1 MVKFC
6 VPSFQ
11 SLISS
16 SIARSFGSH
25 FRSRVLVR
33 IWSFAE
39 EWVLGEFFPLKNK
52 FLQALSFLLICDL
65 HAFTSFF
72 CKIFP
77 CTFTLCFMHTEFAV
91 LQEKLSIFVEN
102 FLAGKRIIARY
113 VIVNRRP
120 ETSAVFSSFWFFTGC
135 LCFLEIFAFI
145 WFAER
150 FTWGASHEERAL
162 HRRNASQIF
171 LLGSSVSRGLRFE
184 RSTF

>member
-1 MVKFC
+1 MPILAKFS

-33 IWSFAE
+33 IWPFAE
-39 EWVLGEFFPLKNK
+39 EWVLETFFPLKNK

-65 HAFTSFF
+65 LAFTSFF

-113 VIVNRRP
+113 DIVNRRP
-120 ETSAVFSSFWFFTGC
+120 ETSAVFSSF
-135 LCFLEIFAFI
+135 
-145 WFAER
+145 
-150 FTWGASHEERAL
+150 
-162 HRRNASQIF
+162 
-171 LLGSSVSRGLRFE
+171 
-184 RSTF
+184 

>member
-1 MVKFC
+1 MPILAKFS

-33 IWSFAE
+33 IWPFAE

-72 CKIFP
+72 GKIFP
-77 CTFTLCFMHTEFAV
+77 CTFTLCFTHTEFSV

-135 LCFLEIFAFI
+135 LWFLEIFAFI

-150 FTWGASHEERAL
+150 FT
-162 HRRNASQIF
+162 
-171 LLGSSVSRGLRFE
+171 
-184 RSTF
+184 

>member
-1 MVKFC
+1 MEGLIYGGKFFFKIDWASLIVSYFVFEGNFQVQAYIWRGDLTISC
-6 VPSFQ
+6 YPRLEIFVPILAKFSVPSFQ

-16 SIARSFGSH
+16 SISRSFGSH
-25 FRSRVLVR
+25 FCSRVLVR
-33 IWSFAE
+33 IWPFAE

-91 LQEKLSIFVEN
+91 LHEKLSIFVEN

-113 VIVNRRP
+113 DLSLIH
-120 ETSAVFSSFWFFTGC
+120 
-135 LCFLEIFAFI
+135 I
-145 WFAER
+145 
-150 FTWGASHEERAL
+150 
-162 HRRNASQIF
+162 
-171 LLGSSVSRGLRFE
+171 
-184 RSTF
+184 

>member
-1 MVKFC
+1 MSLSATRKHGFNITRLEIFVPILAKFS

-33 IWSFAE
+33 IWPFAE
-39 EWVLGEFFPLKNK
+39 EWVLGEFSPLKNK

-91 LQEKLSIFVEN
+91 LQVKIEYFCRKFS
-102 FLAGKRIIARY
+102 RW
-113 VIVNRRP
+113 
-120 ETSAVFSSFWFFTGC
+120 ETYYCQVCYRKQKT
-135 LCFLEIFAFI
+135 
-145 WFAER
+145 
-150 FTWGASHEERAL
+150 
-162 HRRNASQIF
+162 
-171 LLGSSVSRGLRFE
+171 
-184 RSTF
+184 